1 MHNSFFFSN
10 KLIHPLKNQPSYF
23 INNKMNK
30 NNLIIMKKWHD
41 MTWEDKE
48 EKKMN
53 EWMITS
59 ETYRSFD
66 KEIFLVTLKRYW
78 QDKFIDIIKNQLQ
91 N

>member
-48 EKKMN
+48 EKKWMN
-53 EWMITS
+53 EW
-59 ETYRSFD
+59 
-66 KEIFLVTLKRYW
+66 
-78 QDKFIDIIKNQLQ
+78 
-91 N
+91 

>member
-1 MHNSFFFSN
+1 
-10 KLIHPLKNQPSYF
+10 
-23 INNKMNK
+23 MNK

>member
-1 MHNSFFFSN
+1 MT
-10 KLIHPLKNQPSYF
+10 
-23 INNKMNK
+23 
-30 NNLIIMKKWHD
+30 WHD
-41 MTWEDKE
+41 MRRQGR
-48 EKKMN
+48 KKMN